1 MSAIFSSG
9 FRKKT
14 SPSRQFSTRFSLSVK
29 SLFCLFQTH
38 TNDIYWVCKSCTGE
52 ATNGPGKIKISP
64 RTKEAKFSLAE
75 GKNPPGR
82 ISQGLLQRG
91 VQVSYLKA
99 PEGFTLQ
106 RNCRREVFYKEAD
119 KLYIATVRR

>member
-1 MSAIFSSG
+1 MIYTG
-9 FRKKT
+9 Y
-14 SPSRQFSTRFSLSVK
+14 VK
-29 SLFCLFQTH
+29 
-38 TNDIYWVCKSCTGE
+38 V
-52 ATNGPGKIKISP
+52 APGKPQTGQAKSKFSP
-64 RTKEAKFSLAE
+64 RTKEDNFSLGE
-75 GKNPPGR
+75 GKKSTGSGR
-82 ISQGLLQRG
+82 VSQGLLQMG